1 MKHLEERI
9 GWMDIQ
15 SLKLNEL
22 SDNWLELEEEFQE
35 GEEIFDF
42 FLYRWVYDDLLQDWE
57 WAAGPYN
64 LEMDERWEMGDCWNW
79 EEDEEIFQKGREIT
93 LFVDCL
99 IDKDDIDTLKDI
111 EISDDGDDWR
121 FDEMCYWHY
130 NTDFLWNGHDLDCIQ
145 ADMHDYDTIEFYK
158 DLDDEGY
165 ARARAKL
172 RSDNEF
178 KNIVNDFI
186 EVSHQPYENFELG
199 IFCHNRRDDCCRGFW
214 PIAYDE
220 YYKLIKEFTEFCCA
234 QIKDELLAAV
244 YHPDR
249 IMRLLAKGYTHDEIM
264 KCYG

>member
-1 MKHLEERI
+1 MKYLEERI

-15 SLKLNEL
+15 SLKLKEL
-22 SDNWLELEEEFQE
+22 SDNWLQLEEEFQE
-35 GEEIFDF
+35 GEEIYDY
-42 FLYRWVYDDLLQDWE
+42 FLDRWIYDDLLQDWE

-64 LEMDERWEMGDCWNW
+64 LEMDERWELGDCWNW

-130 NTDFLWNGHDLDCIQ
+130 TTDFLWNGHDLDCPRE
-145 ADMHDYDTIEFYK
+145 DMHDYYFE
-158 DLDDEGY
+158 DLDEECWCKIRCLDQ
-165 ARARAKL
+165 L
-172 RSDNEF
+172 Q
-178 KNIVNDFI
+178 NIVADFI
-186 EVSHQPYENFELG
+186 KASHQPYENFEFG
-199 IFCHNRRDDCCRGFW
+199 IFCCNRKYECRTEF
-214 PIAYDE
+214 IKITYTE
-220 YYKLIKEFTEFCCA
+220 FERITKEFTQFRCA

-249 IMRLLAKGYTHDEIM
+249 IMYLLAKGYTHEEIM